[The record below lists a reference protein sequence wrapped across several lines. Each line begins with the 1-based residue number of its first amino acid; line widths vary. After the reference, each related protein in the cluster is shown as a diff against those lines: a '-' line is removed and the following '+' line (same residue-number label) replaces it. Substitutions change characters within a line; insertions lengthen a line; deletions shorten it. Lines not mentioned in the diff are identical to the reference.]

1 MDSKN
6 IWESINFE
14 PIPSK
19 SAYQYLNEQASFLE
33 EASKH
38 KLKMEVEAVDSFIDD
53 KEPVIPVALYKLF
66 VVTPAMGNLRK
77 KILTV
82 IEGKNGSRFPV
93 DIISHLD
100 DKEYYDIDEITFIDK
115 IKYILGSPLVKKT
128 IENLFRLSL

>member
-1 MDSKN
+1 MESKN

-14 PIPSK
+14 PIDSK
-19 SAYQYLNEQASFLE
+19 SAYQYLSEQATFLE

-38 KLKMEVEAVDSFIDD
+38 KLKMEVEAIDSYLDD
-53 KEPVIPVALYKLF
+53 KEPATPVALYKLF

-82 IEGKNGSRFPV
+82 VEGRNGLHFPV
-93 DIISHLD
+93 DVISHLD
-100 DKEYYDIDEITFIDK
+100 GKEYDGIDESAFIDK
-115 IKYILGSPLVKKT
+115 IKYILGSPLVKRT